1 MLSTIAT
8 IIKHR
13 YCGVLAPNAKLRREV
28 IERVLTHLGEPTA
41 APQVLPARGPPQ
53 SEIQF
58 NQATGP
64 DDWPDMDQTTGESDA
79 TWN

>member
-1 MLSTIAT
+1 M
-8 IIKHR
+8 
-13 YCGVLAPNAKLRREV
+13 
-28 IERVLTHLGEPTA
+28 IERVLTHVGEPTA
-41 APQVLPARGPPQ
+41 APEVLPARGPPQ